1 MIEDQFMMNPSLHD
15 PANAF
20 PQKNKKN
27 TNHEG
32 EEEAADGA
40 KVEHE

>member
-20 PQKNKKN
+20 PSKTKKN
-27 TNHEG
+27 ANIDG
-32 EEEAADGA
+32 DDEAADVNKG
-40 KVEHE
+40 EHE